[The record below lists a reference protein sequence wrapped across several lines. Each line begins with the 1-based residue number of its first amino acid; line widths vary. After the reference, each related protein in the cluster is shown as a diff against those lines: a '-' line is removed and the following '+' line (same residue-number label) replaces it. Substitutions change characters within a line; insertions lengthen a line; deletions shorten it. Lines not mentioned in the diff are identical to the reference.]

1 LFGFTPAAWPTAA
14 LSAAVVFLPRRLLLG
29 PVKTR
34 TIVRVLAASS
44 QVQHPVTQVN
54 FYFN

>member
-14 LSAAVVFLPRRLLLG
+14 FSAAVVFLPRRLLLG